1 MLLSKRQQRVMGII
15 VAIVGLI
22 TIIAMTD
29 FIFII
34 DSPVQPTPY
43 PVPTPTVSENATSSY
58 EGTQ

>member
-1 MLLSKRQQRVMGII
+1 MGII

-43 PVPTPTVSENATSSY
+43 PTPPVSERATSSY
-58 EGTQ
+58 EGIQ

>member
-43 PVPTPTVSENATSSY
+43 PTPPVSERATSSY
-58 EGTQ
+58 EGIQ

>member
-1 MLLSKRQQRVMGII
+1 MGII

-34 DSPVQPTPY
+34 NSPSQPTPY
-43 PVPTPTVSENATSSY
+43 PLPSPEEHATSSY
-58 EGTQ
+58 EGIE